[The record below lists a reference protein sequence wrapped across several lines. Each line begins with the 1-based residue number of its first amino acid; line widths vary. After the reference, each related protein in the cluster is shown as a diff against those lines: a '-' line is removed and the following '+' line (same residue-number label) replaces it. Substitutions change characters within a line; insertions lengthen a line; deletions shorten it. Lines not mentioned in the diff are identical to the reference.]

1 MVLNGD
7 FEDVNVAT
15 PTIVSQGLNGLGG
28 HSASWSI
35 ELGTF
40 SDDRVRLRLAT
51 MKPHSGRHCGAI
63 NLASG
68 AQVNMSVPLRFP
80 QSLEVAGG
88 TRKLRLWARCSP
100 PGSALQVL
108 QGGQP
113 VAAAAALGV
122 DWEAI
127 EVHVEVGADAASTA
141 TMVLAMRAPT
151 GLGGSLWLDD
161 VEFDREPVLS
171 S

>member
-1 MVLNGD
+1 M
-7 FEDVNVAT
+7 
-15 PTIVSQGLNGLGG
+15 
-28 HSASWSI
+28 
-35 ELGTF
+35 
-40 SDDRVRLRLAT
+40 
-51 MKPHSGRHCGAI
+51 
-63 NLASG
+63 
-68 AQVNMSVPLRFP
+68 
-80 QSLEVAGG
+80 
-88 TRKLRLWARCSP
+88 WARCSP

-151 GLGGSLWLDD
+151 DLGGTLWLDD